1 MLKIFWIYLFFLSF
15 IFALETNFSAEA
27 RLRIENFHDD
37 ESSTSA
43 TASYFRSR
51 LSADL
56 KKSIYNLHF
65 QLQDSR
71 LLGYKFS
78 SLNSNQNILDLHQV
92 YANINGPFNGRN
104 KIRIGRFEMPL
115 GKQRLFGRS
124 NWSNFGKSFEGI
136 ILRRNTKKGNIK
148 FFHLINRDLYPLDDQ
163 FDYKINGV
171 YGATRFSFNKS
182 KLKQKIDSN
191 KLLNDNPLQ
200 LDYYFF
206 SENIVLTPK
215 ENIQQRQTL
224 GFRLEKGF
232 STFVIESELA
242 TQYGVYYSDKIDAH
256 LASINLRIPIN
267 KGPIRFVAFSK
278 EYISGDEYHLGGSD
292 GVLSGFAKPFG
303 SSHLYHG
310 YYDNPL
316 HTKFSDNTHQGL
328 NEWYIKADLLLP
340 FKIDFIIK
348 YHDFKDAVDINRYGS
363 ELDFVFSKKLLLGGE
378 IIQGV
383 SIYFPD
389 QGERFEAAYLMIL
402 VNI

>member
-148 FFHLINRDLYPLDDQ
+148 FFHLINGDLYPLDDQ

-224 GFRLEKGF
+224 GFRLEKRF
-232 STFVIESELA
+232 SPFVIESELA
-242 TQYGVYYSDKIDAH
+242 AQYGTYYSDEIDAY
-256 LASINLRIPIN
+256 LFSVNLKIPIN
-267 KGPIRFVAFSK
+267 KDFIRSVAFSK
-278 EYISGDEYHLGGSD
+278 EYISGDKYHLGGSD

>member
-148 FFHLINRDLYPLDDQ
+148 FFHLINGDLYALDDQ

>member
-78 SLNSNQNILDLHQV
+78 SLNLNQNILDLHQV

-148 FFHLINRDLYPLDDQ
+148 FFHLINGDLYPLDDQ

-182 KLKQKIDSN
+182 KLKQKIDSS

-242 TQYGVYYSDKIDAH
+242 TQYGLYYSDKIDAY

-389 QGERFEAAYLMIL
+389 QGERFEAAYLIIL

>member
-1 MLKIFWIYLFFLSF
+1 M
-15 IFALETNFSAEA
+15 
-27 RLRIENFHDD
+27 
-37 ESSTSA
+37 
-43 TASYFRSR
+43 
-51 LSADL
+51 
-56 KKSIYNLHF
+56 
-65 QLQDSR
+65 
-71 LLGYKFS
+71 
-78 SLNSNQNILDLHQV
+78 
-92 YANINGPFNGRN
+92 
-104 KIRIGRFEMPL
+104 
-115 GKQRLFGRS
+115 
-124 NWSNFGKSFEGI
+124 
-136 ILRRNTKKGNIK
+136 
-148 FFHLINRDLYPLDDQ
+148 
-163 FDYKINGV
+163 
-171 YGATRFSFNKS
+171 
-182 KLKQKIDSN
+182 
-191 KLLNDNPLQ
+191 NDNPLQ

>member
-115 GKQRLFGRS
+115 GEQRLFGRS

-148 FFHLINRDLYPLDDQ
+148 FFHLINGDLYPLDDQ

-171 YGATRFSFNKS
+171 YGATKFSLNKS

>member
-148 FFHLINRDLYPLDDQ
+148 FFHLINGDLYPLDDQ

-389 QGERFEAAYLMIL
+389 QGERFKAAYLMIL

>member
-148 FFHLINRDLYPLDDQ
+148 FFHLINGDLYPLDDQ

>member
-71 LLGYKFS
+71 LLGYQSS

-104 KIRIGRFEMPL
+104 KIKIGRFEMPL

-148 FFHLINRDLYPLDDQ
+148 FFHLINGDLYPLDDQ

-402 VNI
+402 VSI

>member
-115 GKQRLFGRS
+115 GEQRLFGRS

-148 FFHLINRDLYPLDDQ
+148 FFHLINGDLYPLDDQ

-348 YHDFKDAVDINRYGS
+348 YHDFKDAVDINRYGN

>member
-1 MLKIFWIYLFFLSF
+1 MLKIFWIYLFFLRS

-148 FFHLINRDLYPLDDQ
+148 FFHLINGDLYPLDDQ

-171 YGATRFSFNKS
+171 YGATRFNLNNS

-191 KLLNDNPLQ
+191 KLLSDNPFQ

-224 GFRLEKGF
+224 GFRLEKRF
-232 STFVIESELA
+232 SPFVIESELA
-242 TQYGVYYSDKIDAH
+242 AQYGTYYSDEIDAY
-256 LASINLRIPIN
+256 LFSVNLKIPIN
-267 KGPIRFVAFSK
+267 KDFIRSVAFSK
-278 EYISGDEYHLGGSD
+278 EYISGDKYHLGGSD

-316 HTKFSDNTHQGL
+316 HTKFSDNIHQGL
-328 NEWYIKADLLLP
+328 NEWYIKVDLLMP
-340 FKIDFIIK
+340 FKIDLVIK
-348 YHDFKDAVDINRYGS
+348 YHDFKDAVDMNEYGS
-363 ELDFVFSKKLLLGGE
+363 ELDFVFSKKLILGGE
-378 IIQGV
+378 IVQGV

>member
-71 LLGYKFS
+71 LLGHQSS

-148 FFHLINRDLYPLDDQ
+148 FFHLINGDLYPLDDQ

-171 YGATRFSFNKS
+171 YGATKFSLNKS

>member
-115 GKQRLFGRS
+115 GEQRLFGRS

-148 FFHLINRDLYPLDDQ
+148 FFHLINGDLYPLDNQ

>member
-148 FFHLINRDLYPLDDQ
+148 FFHLINGDLYPLDDQ

-171 YGATRFSFNKS
+171 YGATRFNLNNS

-191 KLLNDNPLQ
+191 KLLSDNPFQ

-224 GFRLEKGF
+224 GFRLEKRF
-232 STFVIESELA
+232 SPFVIESELA
-242 TQYGVYYSDKIDAH
+242 AQYGTYYSDEIDAY
-256 LASINLRIPIN
+256 LFSVNLKIPIN
-267 KGPIRFVAFSK
+267 KDFIRSVAFSK
-278 EYISGDEYHLGGSD
+278 EYISGDKYHLGGSD

-316 HTKFSDNTHQGL
+316 HTKFSDNIHQGL
-328 NEWYIKADLLLP
+328 NEWYIKVDLLMP
-340 FKIDFIIK
+340 FKIDLVIK
-348 YHDFKDAVDINRYGS
+348 YHDFKDAVDMNEYGS
-363 ELDFVFSKKLLLGGE
+363 ELDFVFSKKLILGGE
-378 IIQGV
+378 IVQGV

>member
-104 KIRIGRFEMPL
+104 KIKIGRFEMPL

-148 FFHLINRDLYPLDDQ
+148 FFHLINGDLYPLDDQ

-171 YGATRFSFNKS
+171 YGATKFSLYKS

>member
-15 IFALETNFSAEA
+15 IFALGTNFSAEA

-71 LLGYKFS
+71 LLGYQSS

-148 FFHLINRDLYPLDDQ
+148 FFHLINGDLYPLDDQ

-191 KLLNDNPLQ
+191 KLLNDNPFK

-206 SENIVLTPK
+206 IENIVLTPK

-389 QGERFEAAYLMIL
+389 QGERYEAAYLMIL

>member
-92 YANINGPFNGRN
+92 YANIYGPFNGRN

-115 GKQRLFGRS
+115 GEQRLFGRS

-148 FFHLINRDLYPLDDQ
+148 FFHLINGDLYPLDDQ

-348 YHDFKDAVDINRYGS
+348 YHDFKDAVDVNRYGS

>member
-148 FFHLINRDLYPLDDQ
+148 FFHLINGDLYPLDDQ

-171 YGATRFSFNKS
+171 YGATRFNLNKS

-191 KLLNDNPLQ
+191 KLLSDNPFQ

-224 GFRLEKGF
+224 GFRLEKRF
-232 STFVIESELA
+232 SPFVIESELA
-242 TQYGVYYSDKIDAH
+242 AQYGTYYSDEIDAY
-256 LASINLRIPIN
+256 LFSVNLKIPIN
-267 KGPIRFVAFSK
+267 KDFIRSVAFSK
-278 EYISGDEYHLGGSD
+278 EYISGDKYHLGGSD

-316 HTKFSDNTHQGL
+316 HTKFSDNIHQGL
-328 NEWYIKADLLLP
+328 NEWYIKVDLLMP
-340 FKIDFIIK
+340 FKIDLVIK
-348 YHDFKDAVDINRYGS
+348 YHDFKDAVDMNEYGS
-363 ELDFVFSKKLLLGGE
+363 ELDFVFSKKLILGGE
-378 IIQGV
+378 IVQGV